1 MFQFQNLD
9 KLAPSNMGKK
19 WNEEEEAT
27 LLDELEKDMD
37 MNVIAQNHKRTVGA
51 ISFRLEDIAYKM
63 NSKEVPMEEIIRKT
77 RLTEERIAETI
88 QKRKQARQQQRQ
100 QQAQDQDQSTRV
112 KKEKT
117 PMLAPAPAQPKSKP
131 EESEIAELK
140 NEIVHMKREI
150 TELKGSIKE
159 LIEMMKAVYEFEDA

>member
-1 MFQFQNLD
+1 
-9 KLAPSNMGKK
+9 MGKK

-37 MNVIAQNHKRTVGA
+37 MNQIAQNHKRTIGA

-88 QKRKQARQQQRQ
+88 QKRQQARQQQRQ
-100 QQAQDQDQSTRV
+100 EQPNRGPKEGTVSQAEP
-112 KKEKT
+112 KPKT
-117 PMLAPAPAQPKSKP
+117 KS
-131 EESEIAELK
+131 EEGEITELK

-150 TELKGSIKE
+150 SELKGSIKE

>member
-63 NSKEVPMEEIIRKT
+63 HSKEVPMEEITRKT
-77 RLTEERIAETI
+77 RLTEERIGETI
-88 QKRKQARQQQRQ
+88 QKRQQARQQQRQ
-100 QQAQDQDQSTRV
+100 QQAQYQDQSNRV
-112 KKEKT
+112 KTERT
-117 PMLAPAPAQPKSKP
+117 VSQQQPKSKP

-140 NEIVHMKREI
+140 NEIVHMKSEI
-150 TELKGSIKE
+150 TELKCSIKE

>member
-19 WNEEEEAT
+19 WNQEEENT
-27 LLDELEKDMD
+27 LFDELEKDMD
-37 MNVIAQNHKRTVGA
+37 ITEIAQNHKRTVGA

-63 NSKEVPMEEIIRKT
+63 HSKEVPMEEITRKT
-77 RLTEERIAETI
+77 RLTEERITETI
-88 QKRKQARQQQRQ
+88 QKR
-100 QQAQDQDQSTRV
+100 QQAQEQKQDQPNRGPNERT
-112 KKEKT
+112 T
-117 PMLAPAPAQPKSKP
+117 QPQPKTKP
-131 EESEIAELK
+131 EEGEITELK
-140 NEIVHMKREI
+140 NEIVHMKKEI

>member
-19 WNEEEEAT
+19 WNDEEEAT

-63 NSKEVPMEEIIRKT
+63 HSKEVPMEEITRKT
-77 RLTEERIAETI
+77 RLTEERIGETI
-88 QKRKQARQQQRQ
+88 QKRQQARQQQRQ
-100 QQAQDQDQSTRV
+100 KQ
-112 KKEKT
+112 
-117 PMLAPAPAQPKSKP
+117 PQPKSKP

-140 NEIVHMKREI
+140 NEIVHMKSEI
-150 TELKGSIKE
+150 TELKSSIKE

>member
-19 WNEEEEAT
+19 WNDEEEAT

-37 MNVIAQNHKRTVGA
+37 MNQIAQNHKRTVGA

-63 NSKEVPMEEIIRKT
+63 HSKEVSMEEITRKT
-77 RLTEERIAETI
+77 RLTEERIGETI
-88 QKRKQARQQQRQ
+88 QKRQQARQRQRQ
-100 QQAQDQDQSTRV
+100 EQKQPQ
-112 KKEKT
+112 
-117 PMLAPAPAQPKSKP
+117 PQPKSKP

-140 NEIVHMKREI
+140 NEIVHMKSEI

>member
-19 WNEEEEAT
+19 WNDEEEAA

-37 MNVIAQNHKRTVGA
+37 MNQIAQNHKRTVGA

-77 RLTEERIAETI
+77 RLTEERIIETI
-88 QKRKQARQQQRQ
+88 QKR
-100 QQAQDQDQSTRV
+100 QQAQDQPNRGP
-112 KKEKT
+112 KKRT
-117 PMLAPAPAQPKSKP
+117 PMLTPAQPQPKSKA
-131 EESEIAELK
+131 EEGEIAELK
-140 NEIVHMKREI
+140 SEIVHMKREI

>member
-19 WNEEEEAT
+19 WNQEEENT
-27 LLDELEKDMD
+27 LFDELEKDMD
-37 MNVIAQNHKRTVGA
+37 MNQIAQNHKRTIGA

-88 QKRKQARQQQRQ
+88 QKRQQARQEQPNRGPKEGTVS
-100 QQAQDQDQSTRV
+100 QAEP
-112 KKEKT
+112 KPKT
-117 PMLAPAPAQPKSKP
+117 KP
-131 EESEIAELK
+131 EEGEIAELK

-150 TELKGSIKE
+150 SELKGSIKE

>member
-1 MFQFQNLD
+1 MFQIQNLD

-19 WNEEEEAT
+19 WNDEEEAT

-63 NSKEVPMEEIIRKT
+63 HSKEVPMEEITRKT
-77 RLTEERIAETI
+77 RLTEERIGETI
-88 QKRKQARQQQRQ
+88 QKRQQARQQQRQ
-100 QQAQDQDQSTRV
+100 KQ
-112 KKEKT
+112 
-117 PMLAPAPAQPKSKP
+117 PQPKSKP

>member
-19 WNEEEEAT
+19 WNQEEENT
-27 LLDELEKDMD
+27 LFDELEKNLDMTE
-37 MNVIAQNHKRTVGA
+37 IAQNHKRTVGA

-63 NSKEVPMEEIIRKT
+63 HSKEVPMEEIVRKT
-77 RLTEERIAETI
+77 RLTEERITETI
-88 QKRKQARQQQRQ
+88 QKRQQAR
-100 QQAQDQDQSTRV
+100 QQAQDQKQEPNRGP
-112 KKEKT
+112 KKEGTVPQADPKT
-117 PMLAPAPAQPKSKP
+117 KTKTKP

-140 NEIVHMKREI
+140 SEIVHMKKEI

>member
-19 WNEEEEAT
+19 WNDEEEAT
-27 LLDELEKDMD
+27 LLDELEKNLD
-37 MNVIAQNHKRTVGA
+37 MNQIAQNHKRTVGA

-63 NSKEVPMEEIIRKT
+63 HSKEVPMEEITRKT
-77 RLTEERIAETI
+77 RLTEERITETI
-88 QKRKQARQQQRQ
+88 QKRQQARQQ
-100 QQAQDQDQSTRV
+100 AQEQKQEPNRGP
-112 KKEKT
+112 KERT
-117 PMLAPAPAQPKSKP
+117 TQPQPKSKP

-140 NEIVHMKREI
+140 NEIVHMKSEI

>member
-19 WNEEEEAT
+19 WNDEEEAA

-37 MNVIAQNHKRTVGA
+37 MNQIAQNHKRTVGA

-63 NSKEVPMEEIIRKT
+63 HSKEVPMEEITRKT

-88 QKRKQARQQQRQ
+88 QKRQQAR
-100 QQAQDQDQSTRV
+100 QQAQDQPNRGP
-112 KKEKT
+112 KKRT
-117 PMLAPAPAQPKSKP
+117 PMLTPAQPQPKSKA
-131 EESEIAELK
+131 EEGEIAELK
-140 NEIVHMKREI
+140 NEIVHMKSEI
-150 TELKGSIKE
+150 RELKGSIKE

>member
-1 MFQFQNLD
+1 
-9 KLAPSNMGKK
+9 MGKK
-19 WNEEEEAT
+19 WNDEEEAT

-37 MNVIAQNHKRTVGA
+37 ITEIAQNHKRTVGA

-63 NSKEVPMEEIIRKT
+63 HSKDIPMEEITRKT
-77 RLTEERIAETI
+77 RLTEERITETI
-88 QKRKQARQQQRQ
+88 QKRQQARQQQRQ
-100 QQAQDQDQSTRV
+100 EQQQQQDQSTRV
-112 KKEKT
+112 KKERT
-117 PMLAPAPAQPKSKP
+117 PAPAPAQPQPKSKPKPKP

-140 NEIVHMKREI
+140 SEIVHMKSEI

>member
-19 WNEEEEAT
+19 WNQEEENA
-27 LLDELEKDMD
+27 LFDELEKDMD
-37 MNVIAQNHKRTVGA
+37 MTEIAQNHKRTVGA

-63 NSKEVPMEEIIRKT
+63 HSKKVSMEEIVRKT

-88 QKRKQARQQQRQ
+88 QKRQQAR
-100 QQAQDQDQSTRV
+100 QQAQDQKQEPNRGP
-112 KKEKT
+112 KKEGTVPQAESKPKT
-117 PMLAPAPAQPKSKP
+117 KSKP
-131 EESEIAELK
+131 EEGEITELK
-140 NEIVHMKREI
+140 NEIIHMKREI

>member
-1 MFQFQNLD
+1 MFQFQNID

-19 WNEEEEAT
+19 WNDEEESI
-27 LLDELEKDMD
+27 LLDELEKNMD
-37 MNVIAQNHKRTVGA
+37 ITEIAQNHKRTVGA

-63 NSKEVPMEEIIRKT
+63 HSKEVPMEEIARKT

-88 QKRKQARQQQRQ
+88 QKRQQARQQ
-100 QQAQDQDQSTRV
+100 AQEQKQEPNRGP
-112 KKEKT
+112 KKEGTVSQSEPTKT
-117 PMLAPAPAQPKSKP
+117 KTKSKP

-140 NEIVHMKREI
+140 SEIVHMKREI

>member
-19 WNEEEEAT
+19 WNDEEEAA

-37 MNVIAQNHKRTVGA
+37 MNQIAQNHKRTVGA

-63 NSKEVPMEEIIRKT
+63 NSKEVSMEEIIRKT
-77 RLTEERIAETI
+77 RLTEERITETI
-88 QKRKQARQQQRQ
+88 QKRQQARQQEPNRGP
-100 QQAQDQDQSTRV
+100 
-112 KKEKT
+112 KERT
-117 PMLAPAPAQPKSKP
+117 PMLTPAQPQPKSKP
-131 EESEIAELK
+131 EEGEIAELK
-140 NEIVHMKREI
+140 SEIVHMKREI

>member
-19 WNEEEEAT
+19 WNDEEEAT

-63 NSKEVPMEEIIRKT
+63 HSKEVPMEEITRKT
-77 RLTEERIAETI
+77 RLTEERIGETI
-88 QKRKQARQQQRQ
+88 QKRQQAQQQARQQARQQQQQRQKQ
-100 QQAQDQDQSTRV
+100 QQ
-112 KKEKT
+112 
-117 PMLAPAPAQPKSKP
+117 PQPKSKP

-140 NEIVHMKREI
+140 NEIVHMKSEI

>member
-19 WNEEEEAT
+19 WNQEEENT
-27 LLDELEKDMD
+27 LFDELEKNLDMTE
-37 MNVIAQNHKRTVGA
+37 IAQNHKRTVGA

-63 NSKEVPMEEIIRKT
+63 HSKEVPTEEITRKT
-77 RLTEERIAETI
+77 RLTEERIGETI
-88 QKRKQARQQQRQ
+88 QKRQQARQQQKQEQHQ
-100 QQAQDQDQSTRV
+100 QPNRGP
-112 KKEKT
+112 KERT
-117 PMLAPAPAQPKSKP
+117 PMLAQAPAQPKSKP
-131 EESEIAELK
+131 EKSEIAELK
-140 NEIVHMKREI
+140 NEIVHMKSEI

>member
-63 NSKEVPMEEIIRKT
+63 HSKEVPMEEITRKT
-77 RLTEERIAETI
+77 RLTEERIGETI
-88 QKRKQARQQQRQ
+88 QKRQQARQQQRQ
-100 QQAQDQDQSTRV
+100 QQQQ
-112 KKEKT
+112 
-117 PMLAPAPAQPKSKP
+117 PQPKSKP

-140 NEIVHMKREI
+140 NEIVHMKSEI

>member
-19 WNEEEEAT
+19 WNDEEEAT

-37 MNVIAQNHKRTVGA
+37 MNQIAQNHKRTVGA

-63 NSKEVPMEEIIRKT
+63 HSKEVSTEEITRKT
-77 RLTEERIAETI
+77 RLTEERIGETI
-88 QKRKQARQQQRQ
+88 QKRQQARQQARQQQKQ
-100 QQAQDQDQSTRV
+100 PQ
-112 KKEKT
+112 
-117 PMLAPAPAQPKSKP
+117 PQPKSKP

-140 NEIVHMKREI
+140 NEIVHMKSEI

>member
-19 WNEEEEAT
+19 WNDEEEAT

-37 MNVIAQNHKRTVGA
+37 MNQIAQNHKRTVGA

-63 NSKEVPMEEIIRKT
+63 HSKEVPMEEIKRKT
-77 RLTEERIAETI
+77 RLTEERIGETI
-88 QKRKQARQQQRQ
+88 QKRQQARQRQRQ
-100 QQAQDQDQSTRV
+100 EQKQPQ
-112 KKEKT
+112 
-117 PMLAPAPAQPKSKP
+117 PQPKSKP

-140 NEIVHMKREI
+140 NEIVHMKSEI

>member
-19 WNEEEEAT
+19 WNDEEEAT

-37 MNVIAQNHKRTVGA
+37 MNQIAQNHKRTVGA

-63 NSKEVPMEEIIRKT
+63 HSKDVPTEEITRKT
-77 RLTEERIAETI
+77 RLTEERIGETI
-88 QKRKQARQQQRQ
+88 QKRQQARQQQRQ
-100 QQAQDQDQSTRV
+100 QQKQ
-112 KKEKT
+112 
-117 PMLAPAPAQPKSKP
+117 PQPKKISKP
-131 EESEIAELK
+131 EES
-140 NEIVHMKREI
+140 EI

>member
-19 WNEEEEAT
+19 WNDEEEAT

-37 MNVIAQNHKRTVGA
+37 MNQIAQNHKRTVGA

-63 NSKEVPMEEIIRKT
+63 NSKEVPMEEITRKT
-77 RLTEERIAETI
+77 RLTEVRIAETI
-88 QKRKQARQQQRQ
+88 QKRQQAR
-100 QQAQDQDQSTRV
+100 QQAQDQKQEQPNRGP
-112 KKEKT
+112 KERT
-117 PMLAPAPAQPKSKP
+117 PMLTPVQLQPKTKP
-131 EESEIAELK
+131 EQSEIAELK
-140 NEIVHMKREI
+140 SEIVHMKSEI

>member
-19 WNEEEEAT
+19 WNDEEEAT

-37 MNVIAQNHKRTVGA
+37 ITEIAQNHKRTVGA

-63 NSKEVPMEEIIRKT
+63 HSKEVPMEEITRKT

-88 QKRKQARQQQRQ
+88 QKRQQVR
-100 QQAQDQDQSTRV
+100 QQAQDQKQEPNRGP
-112 KKEKT
+112 KERT
-117 PMLAPAPAQPKSKP
+117 TA

-140 NEIVHMKREI
+140 SEIVHMKSEI

>member
-19 WNEEEEAT
+19 WNDEEEAT

-63 NSKEVPMEEIIRKT
+63 HSKEVSTEEITRKT
-77 RLTEERIAETI
+77 RLTEERIGETI
-88 QKRKQARQQQRQ
+88 QKRQQARQQQRQ
-100 QQAQDQDQSTRV
+100 QQKQ
-112 KKEKT
+112 
-117 PMLAPAPAQPKSKP
+117 PQPKSKA
-131 EESEIAELK
+131 EESEITELK
-140 NEIVHMKREI
+140 NEIVHMKSEI
-150 TELKGSIKE
+150 TELKSSIKE

>member
-19 WNEEEEAT
+19 WNDEEEAA

-37 MNVIAQNHKRTVGA
+37 MNQIAQNHKRTVGA

-77 RLTEERIAETI
+77 RLTEERITETI
-88 QKRKQARQQQRQ
+88 QKRQQARQQQ
-100 QQAQDQDQSTRV
+100 QAQEQPKRGP
-112 KKEKT
+112 KERT
-117 PMLAPAPAQPKSKP
+117 PMLTPAQPQLKTKA
-131 EESEIAELK
+131 EQSEIAELK
-140 NEIVHMKREI
+140 SEIVHMKREI

>member
-19 WNEEEEAT
+19 WNDEEEAT

-37 MNVIAQNHKRTVGA
+37 MNQIAQNHKRTVGA

-63 NSKEVPMEEIIRKT
+63 HSKEVPMEEITRKT

-88 QKRKQARQQQRQ
+88 QKRQQAR
-100 QQAQDQDQSTRV
+100 QQAQDQPNRGP
-112 KKEKT
+112 KKEGTVSQADPK
-117 PMLAPAPAQPKSKP
+117 PKSKSKP
-131 EESEIAELK
+131 EEGELAELK
-140 NEIVHMKREI
+140 NEIVHMKSEI
-150 TELKGSIKE
+150 RELKGSIKE

>member
-19 WNEEEEAT
+19 WNDEEEAA

-37 MNVIAQNHKRTVGA
+37 ITEIAQNHKRTVGA

-63 NSKEVPMEEIIRKT
+63 HSKEVPMEEITRKT
-77 RLTEERIAETI
+77 RLTEEQIAETI
-88 QKRKQARQQQRQ
+88 QKREQAQQQQPNRG
-100 QQAQDQDQSTRV
+100 A
-112 KKEKT
+112 KKERMALQ
-117 PMLAPAPAQPKSKP
+117 PQPKSKP

>member
-37 MNVIAQNHKRTVGA
+37 MTEIAQNHKRTVGA

-63 NSKEVPMEEIIRKT
+63 HSKEVPMEEITRKT
-77 RLTEERIAETI
+77 RFTEERIGETI
-88 QKRKQARQQQRQ
+88 QQRQQQRQ
-100 QQAQDQDQSTRV
+100 KQPQ
-112 KKEKT
+112 
-117 PMLAPAPAQPKSKP
+117 PQPKSKP

-140 NEIVHMKREI
+140 NEIVHMKSEI

>member
-19 WNEEEEAT
+19 WNQEEENT
-27 LLDELEKDMD
+27 LFDELEKNLDMTE
-37 MNVIAQNHKRTVGA
+37 IAQNHKRTVGA

-63 NSKEVPMEEIIRKT
+63 HSKEVPMDEITRKT
-77 RLTEERIAETI
+77 RLTEERITETI
-88 QKRKQARQQQRQ
+88 QKRQQARQQ
-100 QQAQDQDQSTRV
+100 AQEQKQEPNRGP
-112 KKEKT
+112 KKEGTVLQAEPTKPKT
-117 PMLAPAPAQPKSKP
+117 KSKP
-131 EESEIAELK
+131 EEGEIAELK

>member
-19 WNEEEEAT
+19 WNDEEEAT
-27 LLDELEKDMD
+27 LLDELEKNMD
-37 MNVIAQNHKRTVGA
+37 ITEIAQNHKRTVGA

-63 NSKEVPMEEIIRKT
+63 HSKEVSMEEITRKT
-77 RLTEERIAETI
+77 RLTEERITETI
-88 QKRKQARQQQRQ
+88 QKRQQARQQA
-100 QQAQDQDQSTRV
+100 QAQEP
-112 KKEKT
+112 KEKT
-117 PMLAPAPAQPKSKP
+117 STPVPQPKKISKP

-140 NEIVHMKREI
+140 SEILHMKSEI